1 MPNRSKP
8 VGIMP
13 RYFLIPVLLL
23 ALLWVSPAAASEI
36 IGGACTGSGSS
47 ASLAQAV
54 DGTYDGNNTVCNGSV
69 WQFPAYQ
76 FGSTAASCN
85 GTNAGIV
92 QWTGSVFQG
101 CNGSSWSSLTVGY
114 GLALSALTAATTTN
128 SIDSTN
134 NAQTWAWGTLST
146 ETAMTLTTSSITTG
160 TLLNLS
166 GTATAAGAGTVLKVT
181 TSEAGASYAIQ
192 AINGGLA
199 NTGYAGYF
207 SNSATTAGYGVYA
220 TNASTG
226 AGYGVYGSITGTNN
240 TGYGVYALNN
250 SASGWGIYAG
260 GTSQNYFAGN
270 VAIGSNNNPTTT
282 LLVTAP
288 GSAGDIDVAH
298 FSAAGDTSAG
308 VNLTIDNSNTL
319 NADRQAQFVLA
330 ANGTG
335 RWYIG
340 SDYDNSGSQTFYIYD
355 RPSTAF
361 RFFIDS
367 TGQVG
372 IGNTSPGALL
382 DVGLAGTTT
391 GSLRL
396 EGGTSGYVQI
406 QPAGAAGSWAITLPG
421 TAGTSG
427 YVLSTNG
434 SGVTSWVANGAGS
447 TPALSSITS
456 ATTTNSI
463 DSRN

>member
-1 MPNRSKP
+1 
-8 VGIMP
+8 
-13 RYFLIPVLLL
+13 
-23 ALLWVSPAAASEI
+23 
-36 IGGACTGSGSS
+36 
-47 ASLAQAV
+47 
-54 DGTYDGNNTVCNGSV
+54 
-69 WQFPAYQ
+69 
-76 FGSTAASCN
+76 
-85 GTNAGIV
+85 
-92 QWTGSVFQG
+92 
-101 CNGSSWSSLTVGY
+101 
-114 GLALSALTAATTTN
+114 
-128 SIDSTN
+128 
-134 NAQTWAWGTLST
+134 
-146 ETAMTLTTSSITTG
+146 
-160 TLLNLS
+160 
-166 GTATAAGAGTVLKVT
+166 VLKVT

-288 GSAGDIDVAH
+288 GSSSDIDVAH
-298 FSAAGDTSAG
+298 FSADGDTSAG
-308 VNLTIDNSNTL
+308 VNLTIDNRNTL

-372 IGNTSPGALL
+372 IGNTSPGVRL

-406 QPAGAAGSWAITLPG
+406 QPAGAAGSRAMTLPT
-421 TAGTSG
+421 TAGTNG

-434 SGVTSWVANGAGS
+434 SGVTSWVAAVAIVDAVLAGQSREDDAERAQLGGGKLEGRNGIGHRGAGS
-447 TPALSSITS
+447 CPTSRIAQAPTPSTPLAMLTPGSSPGAARGCAPRCGRPAAGSLTVALAGAARIASGRRGVRQI
-456 ATTTNSI
+456 
-463 DSRN
+463 